1 MARYDFRPLQE
12 LAQKLWKDEPIPDEL
27 QPIIERL
34 TAETYVE
41 RELMTLIHEWLDSQ
55 RLFRKSGRIIAP
67 PGTGKTVICEG
78 YYLLN
83 RPQKRLGR
91 RDIVPVLYLEAPANC
106 SVSDLLVLILETL
119 NGDSVGQA
127 TYLRKRA
134 LDLLKASKVEMILFD
149 EANLMKIDA
158 LGELARIFNQ
168 LKISIILV
176 GTEELNNL
184 VTRKEYIH
192 DRFKK
197 CYRFKVLTSG
207 EFNLMLET
215 LEEEILQLPVPSN
228 LAVEEIS
235 EKLFLKTGG
244 KIRHLDW
251 ILREAAIFS
260 LRKGFKQ
267 VDKATL
273 EDILERFE

>member
-1 MARYDFRPLQE
+1 MARDDFRQLQG
-12 LAQKLWKDEPIPDEL
+12 LVQKLWKGEPIPDEL

-34 TAETYVE
+34 AAETYVE
-41 RELMTLIHEWLDSQ
+41 RDLMTLIHEWLNSQ
-55 RLFRKSGRIIAP
+55 RLFKKSGRIIAP

-78 YYLLN
+78 YHLLN
-83 RPQKRLGR
+83 RPQKKLGR
-91 RDIVPVLYLEAPANC
+91 RDIIPVLYLEAPADC
-106 SVSDLLVLILETL
+106 SISDLLVLILEAL
-119 NGDSVGQA
+119 KGDSVGQA
-127 TYLRKRA
+127 TYLRKRS

-149 EANLMKIDA
+149 EANLMKINA

-197 CYRFKVLTSG
+197 CYRFDVLTRG
-207 EFNLMLET
+207 EFKQMVET
-215 LEEEILQLPVPSN
+215 LEAEILQLPVPSN
-228 LAVEEIS
+228 LAVEGILER
-235 EKLFLKTGG
+235 LYLKTSG

-251 ILREAAIFS
+251 VLREAAIFS

-273 EDILERFE
+273 FEVLERFE